1 MNKKELI
8 VAAAAASGL
17 SQKDVEKALKAF
29 TEAVVEEVAQ
39 KGKVQLIGFGTF
51 EARERAARTGKNP
64 QTGAA
69 IKIAADRQKKLKK
82 LKNKFC
88 FPNGLSV
95 IQADRFYVTYC
106 IANECIVDRCIDRD
120 F

>member
-69 IKIAADRQKKLKK
+69 IKIAAATVPAYRQKKLKK

-106 IANECIVDRCIDRD
+106 IEVNAYLTDG
-120 F
+120 